1 MNHSKKFELDIVL
14 AAARESQRQQQR
26 DPLASVSA
34 EVCTEFGQCKHGL
47 THFPSASWCPS
58 CVAHRAGLD
67 RHERTGESHAGP
79 VPTIRFD
86 YLFTEPDGQSRRD
99 GGPESI
105 NCRFDCGG
113 QSWKFCDMH
122 FAGKDYTTVG
132 PKQWVDS
139 RSDLGKRLKHMK

>member
-14 AAARESQRQQQR
+14 AAARESQGQQQR
-26 DPLASVSA
+26 DPLASVSE

-86 YLFTEPDGQSRRD
+86 YLFTEADGQSRRD
-99 GGPESI
+99 ALNQLI
-105 NCRFDCGG
+105 
-113 QSWKFCDMH
+113 
-122 FAGKDYTTVG
+122 AVLIV
-132 PKQWVDS
+132 VDNHGNFVTCIS
-139 RSDLGKRLKHMK
+139 LEKITAP